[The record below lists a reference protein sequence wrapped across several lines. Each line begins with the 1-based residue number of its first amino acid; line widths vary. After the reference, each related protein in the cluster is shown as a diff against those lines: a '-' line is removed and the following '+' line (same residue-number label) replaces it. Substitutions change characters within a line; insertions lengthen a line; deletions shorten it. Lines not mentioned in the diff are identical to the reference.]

1 LLIQPR
7 PQTSHAAPGFFNDGP
22 FNLKNHPNLQA
33 QIIIMKKMILALA
46 CLITGIAQAQTAD
59 EIVASNAKAVGGLEQ
74 FKALKTVKMTGS
86 VSMQGNDFS
95 MTLQII
101 NGRASRTDL
110 DVMGQ
115 AVVNCYKDGKGWKIN
130 PFAGAEAATDVTGDE
145 LDELKLAANIANP
158 LVDYKSRGSSIEL
171 KGTVDVE
178 GVKCFEILLTPK
190 DGKHPVHYFID
201 TKDYT
206 VIKSTSTRSMQGND
220 MEVET
225 FYSNY
230 KDVNGLRFAFTRTM
244 KVSGEVFQEVTFEA
258 IELNVAIDEKIFDK
272 Q

>member
-1 LLIQPR
+1 
-7 PQTSHAAPGFFNDGP
+7 
-22 FNLKNHPNLQA
+22 
-33 QIIIMKKMILALA
+33 MKKMILALT
-46 CLITGIAQAQTAD
+46 CLITGLAHAQTAD
-59 EIVASNAKAVGGLEQ
+59 EIVASNAKAIGGLDN
-74 FKALKTVKMTGS
+74 FKALKTVKMNGE

-101 NGRASRTDL
+101 NGRASRTDIE
-110 DVMGQ
+110 VMGQ
-115 AVVNCYKDGKGWKIN
+115 SVVNCYKDGKGWKIN
-130 PFAGAEAATDVTGDE
+130 PFAGAETATDVTADE
-145 LDELKLAANIANP
+145 LEELRLASNIANP
-158 LVDYKSRGSSIEL
+158 LIDYKSRGSSIEL

-178 GVKCFEILLTPK
+178 GVKCYDILLTPK

-206 VIKSTSTRSMQGND
+206 VIKSTSTRSMQGSD
-220 MEVET
+220 TEVET

-244 KVSGEVFQEVTFEA
+244 KIGGEVFQEASFQS
-258 IELNVAIDEKIFDK
+258 IELNVTIDEKIFDK